1 MGVIEKIEKAALKAS
16 PPMPGDYER
25 DGLLFCG
32 KCHEPK
38 QCRVLLGGIEKKVP
52 CTCSCTQKEPDNRDR
67 IKQLQQYGG
76 VSPSYTFD
84 RAELSK
90 AMDACRR
97 YAAKWDEM
105 SRKNIG
111 LLLWGGVG
119 CGKTFAAHCICNEL
133 IRRDIP
139 VFVTS
144 LSRVL
149 NTSGFD
155 KSDVLERIRKTPLVT
170 FDDLGAERASD
181 YAVETIFT
189 LIDERYRTRKPLI
202 VTSNLTLD
210 ELKSARDVDRKR
222 IYDRILGRCVP
233 LHFDGGSKREVEAAE
248 LAKAARELLT
258 ED

>member
-1 MGVIEKIEKAALKAS
+1 MSIIEKIEKAASKAS

-25 DGLLFCG
+25 GGLLYCG

-38 QCRVLLGGIEKKVP
+38 QCRVSFGGVEKKVP
-52 CTCSCTQKEPDNRDR
+52 CTCSCTAKEPDNRDR
-67 IKQLQQYGG
+67 IEQLQQYGG
-76 VSPSYTFD
+76 ISPSYTFD
-84 RAELSK
+84 RAEPSK
-90 AMDACRR
+90 VMGACLR
-97 YAAKWDEM
+97 YAVKWDEM
-105 SRKNIG
+105 QRKNIG

-119 CGKTFAAHCICNEL
+119 CGKTYAGHCICNEL
-133 IRRDIP
+133 IKRGIP
-139 VFVTS
+139 AFVTS

-155 KSDVLERIRKTPLVT
+155 ETDILERIRKTPLVV

-189 LIDERYRTRKPLI
+189 LIDERYRARKPLI

-210 ELKSARDVDRKR
+210 ELKNARDIDRKR
-222 IYDRILGRCVP
+222 IYDRVLGRCVP
-233 LHFDGGSKREVEAAE
+233 LHFDGNSKREEEAAK
-248 LAKAARELLT
+248 LAKAARELLA